1 MATRLKEIADALGGR
16 KAYFAFAVLVIISL
30 FATFKLATIK
40 EWIEAVEWI
49 GTVFFAANVGE
60 HIANKIKITGK
71 EK

>member
-1 MATRLKEIADALGGR
+1 MATRLKEIADAL
-16 KAYFAFAVLVIISL
+16 LIIISL
-30 FATFKLATIK
+30 FASFKLATIK

-60 HIANKIKITGK
+60 HIADKIKISGK